1 MKRKRLFRI
10 PSTVLFV
17 LSLGAALCVQSQ
29 QISASRHERESI
41 FIMLHC
47 MIAAAVGDGDAPKDF
62 DSFLRPFG
70 GRQSGL
76 MKSFPDGLVY
86 MTDGSSFT
94 LEEPRPRMISLFK
107 KDRLIASE
115 RKWPRWE
122 SSGEYARKF
131 AGQEVPASGYE

>member
-1 MKRKRLFRI
+1 MNLRI
-10 PSTVLFV
+10 TIRIAALVLAA
-17 LSLGAALCVQSQ
+17 LLLGAALYVRSQ
-29 QISASRHERESI
+29 QISASRHEREST
-41 FIMLHC
+41 FIMLHF
-47 MIAAAVGDGDAPKDF
+47 MIAGALADGDAPKDF
-62 DSFLRPFG
+62 ESFLQPFG

-86 MTDGSSFT
+86 KADGSSFT
-94 LEEPRPRMISLFK
+94 LEEPRPREVALFK

>member
-10 PSTVLFV
+10 PSSVMLV
-17 LSLGAALCVQSQ
+17 LSLGAALYIRSQ
-29 QISASRHERESI
+29 QISASRHEREST
-41 FIMLHC
+41 FIMLRF
-47 MIAAAVGDGDAPKDF
+47 MIAAALEDGDAPKDF
-62 DSFLRPFG
+62 DSFLQPFG

-76 MKSFPDGLVY
+76 LKSFPDGLVY
-86 MTDGSSFT
+86 KTDGSSFT
-94 LEEPRPRMISLFK
+94 LEEPRPREVELFK